1 MTVDEKRLHRAQ
13 LIVEIEDAESDLAF
27 SCDKARDMVHA
38 MQTVIDT
45 LQHSI
50 ELEPSSRD
58 FTADGE
64 LETRLSLAQHAN
76 FVTVAAVG
84 NVINEMKKCRQALFN
99 LRERKRKLVLN

>member
-1 MTVDEKRLHRAQ
+1 MTVDEKRMRRAQ
-13 LIVEIEDAESDLAF
+13 LIIDLEDAESDLAF
-27 SCDKARDMVHA
+27 SRDKARDMCHT

-76 FVTVAAVG
+76 FVTVAAAG
-84 NVINEMKKCRQALFN
+84 GVISEMKKCRQSVFN
-99 LRERKRKLVLN
+99 LRERKRKLVLL